1 MKKSHESV
9 VGAALRVR
17 TRARNANRPTD
28 RPTGDSSADADLPN
42 ETKRNETKRNETKR
56 QEVRSLGSSSTHLN
70 DSSPSAVTWNV

>member
-28 RPTGDSSADADLPN
+28 RPTGDADADADADRRRPS
-42 ETKRNETKRNETKR
+42 ETKRNETKR

>member
-28 RPTGDSSADADLPN
+28 RPTGDSSADADADADLPSQNDRRRPN
-42 ETKRNETKRNETKR
+42 ETKQNGKKF
-56 QEVRSLGSSSTHLN
+56 VRWGLLLLI
-70 DSSPSAVTWNV
+70 